1 MAGLQAYERVGTVS
15 FVGIELP
22 VGELVLALRA
32 LWPSWHTRYVITGSL
47 QRCLS
52 GSATRGQLV
61 ARLEEDGR
69 TRKHWS
75 YELPLNNE
83 MLALL
88 YTRHERVFPVL
99 HANQVRDTRRKD
111 RLASPLKNRTKSS
124 NACIAGARQAVVCGS
139 IGEAPGEGL
148 SR

>member
-1 MAGLQAYERVGTVS
+1 VGTVS

-88 YTRHERVFPVL
+88 W
-99 HANQVRDTRRKD
+99 K
-111 RLASPLKNRTKSS
+111 
-124 NACIAGARQAVVCGS
+124 AGDNPCCL
-139 IGEAPGEGL
+139 EEGL
-148 SR
+148 RVPTLLEGAKPFSYMMVIASS

>member
-1 MAGLQAYERVGTVS
+1 MGKRRRAPLEMAGLQAYERVGTVS

-111 RLASPLKNRTKSS
+111 RLASPLKNRGFQLCWKERSPFHT
-124 NACIAGARQAVVCGS
+124 
-139 IGEAPGEGL
+139 
-148 SR
+148 